1 MCSHESAVILSL
13 IRVEVRARTGRT
25 KERTEY
31 LILVKELVDVGKMN
45 SVSNI
50 SRVLGAAFLLQYFT
64 SLISGLILSQ
74 ALPGNF
80 LPSVG
85 PVSVNLIDV
94 ANNAWL
100 IRANILGQTATAAG
114 VIFLWAMLFVTL
126 RRRNEETALVGF
138 GFYVLEGALLAASMV
153 ATFFLLQ
160 IGQEYVTAG
169 NPAYLQTIGNLAF
182 ESMNFGET
190 LAELPFCLGA
200 ILFYYLFYKSRIV
213 PRILSLWGLVGVSLV
228 LIGTLSA
235 IFGYGVSFFVYLP
248 YVPFEFVIGVWILV
262 KGMSDAS
269 GTKQ

>member
-1 MCSHESAVILSL
+1 
-13 IRVEVRARTGRT
+13 
-25 KERTEY
+25 
-31 LILVKELVDVGKMN
+31 MN
-45 SVSNI
+45 PANKT
-50 SRVLGAAFLLQYFT
+50 SRVLGVAFLLQYFT

-85 PVSVNLIDV
+85 PASVNLIDV

-100 IRANILGQTATAAG
+100 IRANILGQTITAAG
-114 VIFLWAMLFVTL
+114 VIFLGAMLFVTL

-138 GFYVLEGALLAASMV
+138 GFYILEGALLAASMI

-160 IGQEYVTAG
+160 IGQEYVTTG
-169 NPAYLQTIGNLAF
+169 TPAYLQTIGNLAF

-200 ILFYYLFYKSRIV
+200 ILFYYMFYKSGNI
-213 PRILSLWGLVGVSLV
+213 PRILSLWGLVAVSLV

-235 IFGYGVSFFVYLP
+235 MFGCGVSFFVYLP

-262 KGMSDAS
+262 KGTSDAS
-269 GTKQ
+269 EVKQQLASTS